1 LLKTNKLPCIS
12 IGKSRFMATKLVTKR
27 GATLAGKA
35 RYLIERAGR
44 FHARIVV
51 PQKLRPIIHKT
62 ELSRPLGPDR
72 RLALKA
78 LAKAVAELQ
87 SHLSAAE
94 AQLLQA
100 SGKTTR
106 SRSLPLLT
114 AAEAAQAH
122 FASGLAFDSAA
133 RDADPRFAL
142 GFVDDVNVSDLRRV
156 ASGAAG
162 TEEILG
168 TVGRILQISEQR
180 GSPTHSAGTAEWRSL
195 ARRLALAELASL
207 NVTAYRDDG
216 HQDPP
221 LPDFADP
228 VVYTPGSIAQSMNS
242 IREVF
247 EGYRKELHRSG
258 KGKNADKRWAPVIE
272 DLILAVGHNHAR
284 GITRHDAVRWKDRL
298 LETLAPKTVRDFYL
312 TTARSAFTWA
322 LDNLHVE
329 QNPFLGVKVRLAK
342 KILGRPK
349 GFSDVEAIGILKSA
363 HAYKSPSVKEHPKMA
378 AAKRWTPFLAAYTG
392 ARIGELTQLRAEDV
406 QSSGEICFIRITP
419 EAGSVKS
426 RAFRDVPLHPHLVDL
441 RFLEYVKTIGAG
453 PLFYQGRIAKPGMA
467 PSDVVAGR
475 VGKWIRSL
483 NIADKVV
490 QPNHGWRHR
499 LKTVGRDIG
508 IDPVVLDAIQGHAA
522 RTAGEAY
529 GDVSLKAKQM
539 AISRFPAFRID

>member
-1 LLKTNKLPCIS
+1 
-12 IGKSRFMATKLVTKR
+12 
-27 GATLAGKA
+27 LAGKT
-35 RYLIERAGR
+35 RYLIERSGR

-51 PQKLRPIIHKT
+51 PKRLQPLIRKT
-62 ELSRPLGPDR
+62 ELSRPLGSDR
-72 RLALKA
+72 RLALRA
-78 LAKAVAELQ
+78 LPRTVALLQ
-87 SHLSAAE
+87 ERLSAAE
-94 AQLLQA
+94 AQLLQTSA
-100 SGKTTR
+100 R
-106 SRSLPLLT
+106 STNQRSLPLLT
-114 AAEAAQAH
+114 TAQAAQAH
-122 FASGLAFDSAA
+122 FADGLAFDSAA
-133 RDADPRFAL
+133 RDADHRFAH
-142 GFVDDVNVSDLRRV
+142 GFIDEIYVSDLRRV

-168 TVGRILQISEQR
+168 TVGRILQVSEQR
-180 GSPTHSAGTAEWRSL
+180 GSPTHSAGTAEWRNL
-195 ARRLALAELASL
+195 ARRLAQAELATL

-221 LPDFADP
+221 LPDFSDP
-228 VVYTPGSIAQSMNS
+228 VVYAPASVTQSMSS

-247 EGYRKELHRSG
+247 ERYRKELQRSG
-258 KGKNADKRWAPVIE
+258 KGKNADKRWSPVIE
-272 DLILAVGHNHAR
+272 DLILTVGHDDAR
-284 GITRHDAVRWKDRL
+284 GITRHDAIRWKDRL

-312 TTARSAFTWA
+312 ATARSAFTWA

-342 KILGRPK
+342 KTLGRPK
-349 GFSDVEAIGILKSA
+349 GFSDVEAIGILKRA
-363 HAYKSPSVKEHPKMA
+363 HVYKSPSVKEHPKMA

-392 ARIGELTQLRAEDV
+392 ARIGELTQLRVEDV
-406 QSSGEICFIRITP
+406 QRSGEICFIRITP

-426 RAFRDVPLHPHLVDL
+426 GAFRDVPLHQHILDL
-441 RFLEYVKTIGAG
+441 RFLDYVKTVGAG

-508 IDPVVLDAIQGHAA
+508 IDPVVIDAIQGHAA

-529 GDVSLKAKQM
+529 GDVSLKAKQI
-539 AISRFPAFRID
+539 AISKFPTFFVD